1 MPIFLKPIPSL
12 YMIISTEEQTEDL
25 QNMSYINC
33 ITFIG
38 AATNGHLF
46 SFLSR
51 FVSFQVSDGYK
62 ATKYQLESKAEENY
76 HQEENKHD
84 KRSN

>member
-1 MPIFLKPIPSL
+1 M

-38 AATNGHLF
+38 TATNGHLF
-46 SFLSR
+46 SFLPR
-51 FVSFQVSDGYK
+51 FVSLQVREFYK
-62 ATKYQLESKAEENY
+62 TTKYQLEPQAEEK
-76 HQEENKHD
+76 EHD